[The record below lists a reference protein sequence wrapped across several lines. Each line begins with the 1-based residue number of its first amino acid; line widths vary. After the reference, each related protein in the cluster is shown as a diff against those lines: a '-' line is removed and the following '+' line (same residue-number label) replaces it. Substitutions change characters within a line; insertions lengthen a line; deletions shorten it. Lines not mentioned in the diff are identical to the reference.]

1 MLRLDGIDFAEAKDK
16 GQASSFSFIL
26 WEFKN
31 ERQPAEVAWTS
42 SRDHH
47 HTLKLCRWPM
57 ISISE
62 LSKQRHKTMK
72 INLNPT
78 GNPGLKPKR
87 RRLSIRK
94 LVLQLFIFLVCL
106 ITFGL
111 IGEIYSSIIQAH
123 YFSNLSEQMT
133 YELGTGESKARI
145 SAPDGPYDLRLG
157 YTSLP
162 DFSRNL
168 KANDFDIARQAQVS
182 ETMIKLVDK
191 GLFPIYPE
199 KIQAGMTI
207 FDRHDHPI
215 FSQKYPKRIF
225 SSFSEI
231 PPIVVDILLFI
242 ENRTLLDEDRPFA
255 NPAIDWVRLGNA
267 VYEQG
272 KKLAYRNGSVSGGS
286 TLATQLEKFRHS
298 KNGISYSMKEKF
310 QQISSA
316 TLRAYLGGENTFARR
331 RQIALDYINSVPLAG
346 NPDYGEIF
354 GLGDGLWVWYARELK
369 DISIILNTTDVDNNP
384 SLLKEKA
391 VALKQVL
398 SLFIAHR
405 RPTDFLLRN
414 REALE
419 AKCNAYIRL
428 LYKYRII
435 SEALMQSMLEVKLNF
450 RASPLPLNKRSLI
463 EQKAADSL
471 RTKLLSLLDIDS
483 LFTLDRLDASVKS
496 TLDLD
501 SQEAVTRQMMK
512 FHDPEWIKEKNLN
525 APRLLD
531 RGDPEKIIYS
541 FTLYEKTP
549 QANLLRVQ
557 TDNYNQPFN
566 INQGSK
572 LNLGSTAKLRTLIHY
587 LEIIAAL
594 HERYHGLNKKELRQL
609 KSTAADKISQWAVSY
624 LLRTG
629 DKTIETMLESA
640 LNRTY
645 SASPYEVFYT
655 GGGVHRFS
663 NFNEKD
669 NQRTVSLSNA
679 FRRSV
684 NLVFIRL
691 MRDIVNHHIYQGD
704 RYSNEMLRNADHPN
718 RKAYLDRFVEHEST
732 LFLHRFYKKYHP
744 LSQQKKLEL
753 LHDVVRPS
761 FYQRAALLRFVFPD
775 MKLDDFKKRLQNQMS
790 EIQLKKT
797 NINRLYY
804 KYDPQKRSLSDVA
817 HLAGIHPLELWLV
830 AYLWHHPNAN
840 YEAVYQKS
848 KSARLDAY
856 GWLYRT
862 SRKYRQDKRI
872 RIILEQDAF
881 ESIHRAWQRLGY
893 PFKKLVPSYATAIG
907 SSADRPEALAELMG
921 IIVNEGIY
929 KPAFLIQEITFAD
942 GTPYETHFVRKAAK
956 AKRVLHPK
964 IADLIKKALFNVVEG
979 GTAKQV
985 YQAFFNDGGPRL
997 PVGGKTGTGDNQHK
1011 ELDPDGMVISS
1022 KFINRTA
1029 TFAFIIGDRF
1039 FGNITAYVPGPQAE
1053 EYSFTSSLPVA
1064 LLKNLAG
1071 DLKGAL
1077 NTTDMSTLSAK

>member
-1 MLRLDGIDFAEAKDK
+1 MAL
-16 GQASSFSFIL
+16 
-26 WEFKN
+26 
-31 ERQPAEVAWTS
+31 
-42 SRDHH
+42 SRGHPN
-47 HTLKLCRWPM
+47 TPKLCWWPL

-62 LSKQRHKTMK
+62 LSRQRHITMK
-72 INLNPT
+72 VNLHPT
-78 GNPGLKPKR
+78 GNAGVKPTR
-87 RRLSIRK
+87 RRLSIGK
-94 LVLQLFIFLVCL
+94 LGFQFVIFFASL
-106 ITFGL
+106 IMFGS

-123 YFSNLSEQMT
+123 YFSKISEQMT
-133 YELGTGESKARI
+133 YKLGAGESIARI
-145 SAPDGPYDLRLG
+145 SAPHGPYDFRLG

-162 DFSRNL
+162 DFSRKL
-168 KANDFDIARQAQVS
+168 KANNFDIARQAQVS
-182 ETMIKLVDK
+182 ETMINLVDK
-191 GLFPIYPE
+191 GLYPIYPE
-199 KIQAGMTI
+199 KIQAGLKI
-207 FDRHDHPI
+207 LDRHDQPI
-215 FSQKYPKRIF
+215 FSQYYPKRIF
-225 SSFSEI
+225 RSFSEI
-231 PPIVVDILLFI
+231 PEIVVEILLFI

-316 TLRAYLGGENTFARR
+316 SLRAYIGGEKTFARR

-346 NPDYGEIF
+346 NPGYGEIF

-369 DISIILNTTDVDNNP
+369 NISIILNTMDVENNP
-384 SLLKEKA
+384 MLLKEKA

-414 REALE
+414 RDALE

-428 LYKYRII
+428 LYKNQII
-435 SEALMQSMLEVKLNF
+435 PGTLMRPMLEAKLNF
-450 RASPLPLNKRSLI
+450 RAIPLPLNKRSLI
-463 EQKAADSL
+463 EQKTAYSL
-471 RTKLLSLLDIDS
+471 RTQLLSLLNIDS

-512 FHDPEWIKEKNLN
+512 FHDSEWIKEKNLN
-525 APRLLD
+525 APRLLEK
-531 RGDPEKIIYS
+531 GDPEKIIYS

-549 QANLLRVQ
+549 KANLLRVQ

-587 LEIIAAL
+587 LEIVAAL
-594 HERYHGLNKKELRQL
+594 HERYHGLNQKELRQL
-609 KSTAADKISQWAVSY
+609 KSAPTDKISQWAVSY

-629 DKTIETMLESA
+629 DKTIEAMLDSA
-640 LNRTY
+640 LNRKY

-669 NQRTVSLSNA
+669 NQRTVSLRNA

-691 MRDIVNHHIYQGD
+691 MRDIVNYHIYQGN
-704 RYSNEMLRNADHPN
+704 SFPNEMLRNADHPK

-732 LFLHRFYKKYHP
+732 LFLQRFYKKYHP
-744 LSQQKKLEL
+744 LSRQKKLAL
-753 LHDVVRPS
+753 LHDTLRPS
-761 FYQRAALLRFVFPD
+761 LYQRAALFRFVFPD
-775 MKLDDFKKRLQNQMS
+775 MKLDDFQERLQDHMS
-790 EIQLKKT
+790 DIQLKKT
-797 NINRLYY
+797 DINRLYV
-804 KYDPQKRSLSDVA
+804 KYDPQKRSLSDFA
-817 HLAGIHPLELWLV
+817 HIVGIHPLELWLA
-830 AYLWHHPNAN
+830 AYLCHHPNAD
-840 YEAVYQKS
+840 YEAVHRES

-881 ESIHRAWQRLGY
+881 DSIHRAWQRLGY
-893 PFKKLVPSYATAIG
+893 PFQKLVPSYATAIG

-929 KPAFLIQEITFAD
+929 KPAFLIQEITFAG
-942 GTPYETHFVRKAAK
+942 GTPYETHFVRTPAK
-956 AKRVLHPK
+956 PKRVLHPE
-964 IADLIKKALFNVVEG
+964 IAELIKKALFNVVER
-979 GTAKQV
+979 GTAKRV
-985 YQAFFNDGGPRL
+985 YQAFFNDDGPGL

-1022 KFINRTA
+1022 KVINRTA

-1039 FGNITAYVPGPQAE
+1039 FGNITAYVPGPQAG

-1071 DLKGAL
+1071 HLKGAF
-1077 NTTDMSTLSAK
+1077 NTTDMSTLSAKGPQANG

>member
-1 MLRLDGIDFAEAKDK
+1 
-16 GQASSFSFIL
+16 
-26 WEFKN
+26 
-31 ERQPAEVAWTS
+31 
-42 SRDHH
+42 
-47 HTLKLCRWPM
+47 
-57 ISISE
+57 
-62 LSKQRHKTMK
+62 
-72 INLNPT
+72 
-78 GNPGLKPKR
+78 
-87 RRLSIRK
+87 
-94 LVLQLFIFLVCL
+94 
-106 ITFGL
+106 
-111 IGEIYSSIIQAH
+111 
-123 YFSNLSEQMT
+123 MT
-133 YELGTGESKARI
+133 YKLGEGESNARI
-145 SAPDGPYDLRLG
+145 FAPHGPYDFRLG

-162 DFSRNL
+162 DFSRIL
-168 KANDFDIARQAQVS
+168 KANNFDIARQAQVS

-191 GLFPIYPE
+191 GLYPIYPE
-199 KIQAGMTI
+199 KIQAGLKI
-207 FDRHDHPI
+207 LDRHDQPI
-215 FSQKYPKRIF
+215 FSQYYPKRIF
-225 SSFSEI
+225 RSFSEI
-231 PPIVVDILLFI
+231 PEIVVEILLFI
-242 ENRTLLDEDRPFA
+242 ENRTLLDEGRPFA

-272 KKLAYRNGSVSGGS
+272 KKFAYRNGSVSGGS

-316 TLRAYLGGENTFARR
+316 SLRAYIGGEKTFARR
-331 RQIALDYINSVPLAG
+331 QQIALDYINSVPLAAIPG
-346 NPDYGEIF
+346 YGEIF

-369 DISIILNTTDVDNNP
+369 DLAIIINTTNVENNP
-384 SLLKEKA
+384 ILLKEKA

-405 RPTDFLLRN
+405 RPTDFLLRY
-414 REALE
+414 RDSLE
-419 AKCNAYIRL
+419 SKCDAYIRL
-428 LYKYRII
+428 LYKNQII
-435 SEALMQSMLEVKLNF
+435 PGTLMRPMLEAKLNF
-450 RASPLPLNKRSLI
+450 RASTLPLNNKNLI
-463 EQKAADSL
+463 EQKTAYSL
-471 RTKLLSLLDIDS
+471 RTQLLSLLNIDS
-483 LFTLDRLDASVKS
+483 LFILDRLDASVKS

-501 SQEAVTRQMMK
+501 SQESVSRQMMK
-512 FHDPEWIKEKNLN
+512 FHDSEWIKEKNLN
-525 APRLLD
+525 APRLLE

-549 QANLLRVQ
+549 KANLLRIQ

-572 LNLGSTAKLRTLIHY
+572 LDLGSTAKLRTLIHY

-594 HERYHGLNKKELRQL
+594 HKRYHGFNKKELRQL
-609 KSTAADKISQWAVSY
+609 KSASADKISQWAVSY
-624 LLRTG
+624 LLRAG
-629 DKTIETMLESA
+629 DKTIEAMLDSA
-640 LNRTY
+640 LNRKY

-669 NQRTVSLSNA
+669 NQRTVSLRNA

-691 MRDIVNHHIYQGD
+691 MRDIVNYHIYQGN
-704 RYSNEMLRNADHPN
+704 RFSNEMLQTADHSK

-744 LSQQKKLEL
+744 LTLKKKLEH
-753 LHDVVRPS
+753 LHDAVQPS
-761 FYQRAALLRFVFPD
+761 LYQRAALFRFVFPD
-775 MKLDDFKKRLQNQMS
+775 VKRNDFKKRLQNHMS
-790 EIQLKKT
+790 DIQLKKSDL
-797 NINRLYY
+797 NRLFV
-804 KYDPQKRSLSDVA
+804 KYDPQKRSLSDFA
-817 HLAGIHPLELWLV
+817 HIVGIHPLELWLA
-830 AYLWHHPNAN
+830 AYLYHHPNAD
-840 YEAVYQKS
+840 YKTVYQKS
-848 KSARLDAY
+848 KSARLDTY

-881 ESIHRAWQRLGY
+881 DSIHKAWQRLGY

-921 IIVNEGIY
+921 IIVNKGIY
-929 KPAFLIQEITFAD
+929 KPAFLIQEITFAG
-942 GTPYETHFVRKAAK
+942 GTPYETHFVRKPAK
-956 AKRVLHPK
+956 AKRVLHPE
-964 IADLIKKALFNVVEG
+964 IAHLIKNALFKVVER
-979 GTAKQV
+979 GTAKGI
-985 YQAFFNDGGPRL
+985 YQAFFNDDGPRL

-1022 KFINRTA
+1022 KVINRTA

-1039 FGNITAYVPGPQAE
+1039 FGNITAYVPGPQAG

-1071 DLKGAL
+1071 HLKGAL
-1077 NTTDMSTLSAK
+1077 NTTDINTLSAKGLQTNG